1 MVDILKNITGQPL
14 IRAVMTANKVT
25 NASIAKQK
33 KVTPEYV
40 SNVVTGKR
48 TGYRIRMAIAA
59 RCHVP
64 VEYLWPDT
72 PEEYRR
78 AA

>member
-1 MVDILKNITGQPL
+1 MVDILKNVTGQPL
-14 IRAVMTANKVT
+14 IRAVMTANQVT
-25 NASIAKQK
+25 NASIAKQEQ
-33 KVTPEYV
+33 VTPEYV
-40 SNVVTGKR
+40 SNVVTGER
-48 TGYRIRMAIAA
+48 TGYRIRRAIAA
-59 RCHVP
+59 RCQVP